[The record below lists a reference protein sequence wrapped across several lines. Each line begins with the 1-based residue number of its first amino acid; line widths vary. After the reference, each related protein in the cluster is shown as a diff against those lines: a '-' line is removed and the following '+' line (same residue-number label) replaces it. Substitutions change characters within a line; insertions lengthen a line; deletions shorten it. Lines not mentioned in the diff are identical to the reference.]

1 MVASMLCGAARNLE
15 SMVAFRAAQG
25 VFAAFL
31 TPLSQAV
38 MLDINPKEKHARAMS
53 IWGTGVMI
61 WPIMGPLLGG
71 WLTESFNWRWIFFV
85 NLPISILCLAIL
97 IWLLPSRPK
106 RQRRFDFIGFG
117 YLALALGAFQLMLD
131 RGQTLDWFASGEILI
146 EACVAAGAFW
156 MFIVHL
162 LTAKTPLFE
171 RALFSDR
178 NMIWGT
184 GVMIGPIMGPLL
196 GGWLTESFNWR
207 WIFFVNLPISILC
220 LAILIWLLPSRPKR
234 QRRFDFIGF
243 GYLALALGAF
253 QLMLDR
259 GQTLD
264 WFASGEIL
272 IEACV
277 AAGAFWMFIVHLLTA
292 KTPLFERALF
302 SDRNMLTGTGFMLI
316 MGVLILAVMAL
327 LPPLLQNL
335 YGYSVFETGVLLMP
349 RGVGI
354 VLTMIIAGI
363 LTQRGVDARLLV
375 GLGFVIAALSLYRMT
390 GWSTVISREEIMIA
404 GFIQGLGMGL
414 IFIPLNLVA
423 FATLAPHQRTEGSS
437 LLQLSRSLGGSIGIS
452 LVSTNLVRQA
462 QASHAEISSEL
473 TSAGTQGYE
482 AVARSLGI
490 EPEFALRLIEMEI
503 RRQSTMVA
511 YLDDFMLLAI
521 LTAVAVPLVML
532 LRKGDPAAAGNPPAA
547 LE

>member
-1 MVASMLCGAARNLE
+1 MSATTDDSLPGPVSRAPEIAQSPDDGVLYVRHKGLLVFGIMIATIMQVLDTTIANIAIPHMQSSLSATQDTVTWVLTSYIVASAIAMPITGWLADRVGSRRLFIWSVVGFMVASMLCGAARNLE

-31 TPLSQAV
+31 NPLSQAV

-53 IWGTGVMI
+53 
-61 WPIMGPLLGG
+61 
-71 WLTESFNWRWIFFV
+71 
-85 NLPISILCLAIL
+85 
-97 IWLLPSRPK
+97 
-106 RQRRFDFIGFG
+106 
-117 YLALALGAFQLMLD
+117 
-131 RGQTLDWFASGEILI
+131 
-146 EACVAAGAFW
+146 
-156 MFIVHL
+156 
-162 LTAKTPLFE
+162 
-171 RALFSDR
+171 
-178 NMIWGT
+178 IWGT